1 MHGTILN
8 IGIAHQVNHRHQPYL
23 VHIQYRVKDIILIL
37 DQPDVIGIHSSME
50 IIYSTVYF
58 TVNIMVL

>member
-1 MHGTILN
+1 MHGIILN
-8 IGIAHQVNHRHQPYL
+8 IVIVRFEKHLLQLFLEHL
-23 VHIQYRVKDIILIL
+23 QYRGKDIILIL